1 LTSINALNL
10 GVPDLRVIQGNV
22 PSALHELDPPDAIFI
37 GGGFTKETFELC
49 WAELKSMGRLVVN
62 AVTLESEALLLNL
75 YKNYG
80 GELTKIS
87 INRVESI
94 GNSAV
99 WKPFKPITQWSLEK
113 K

>member
-1 LTSINALNL
+1 
-10 GVPDLRVIQGNV
+10 
-22 PSALHELDPPDAIFI
+22 
-37 GGGFTKETFELC
+37 
-49 WAELKSMGRLVVN
+49 MGRLVVN

-113 K
+113 Q